1 MKKLLIISLLSTA
14 IIANASLKTNLQDV
28 GTQIA
33 DAALTPVRAVKNVI
47 VENEI
52 DQDFVDVVSAYP
64 KFFVE
69 QAQEAKEFTQE
80 TVTKIANSRF
90 VANVKDAST
99 KAVDATKKAATKVKN
114 TANKVGD
121 TIKDAATQTGDAIKD
136 AATKTGNAVKDAANK
151 TGNAIKTTATKIAN
165 SDEVD
170 DIKDVGAQ
178 FAAVPFQFWATVK
191 AAGKAIKNEIW

>member
-1 MKKLLIISLLSTA
+1 MKKLLIISLLSSA
-14 IIANASLKTNLQDV
+14 MIANASLKTGLQDV
-28 GTQIA
+28 GSQIA

-69 QAQEAKEFTQE
+69 QAQEAKEFTKE
-80 TVTKIANSRF
+80 TVDKIANSKF
-90 VANVKDAST
+90 VADVKKVSD
-99 KAVDATKKAATKVKN
+99 KAVNATKNAGTKVKN
-114 TANKVGD
+114 AAIEVGD
-121 TIKDAATQTGDAIKD
+121 NIKDV
-136 AATKTGNAVKDAANK
+136 ATKTGNAVKDAANK
-151 TGNAIKTTATKIAN
+151 TGNAIKSTATKIAN

-170 DIKDVGAQ
+170 DIKDIGAQ

>member
-1 MKKLLIISLLSTA
+1 MKKLLIISLLSVTLMIKA
-14 IIANASLKTNLQDV
+14 EFTENLKDISAQMAEVVLV
-28 GTQIA
+28 PA
-33 DAALTPVRAVKNVI
+33 RAVKNVM

-69 QAQEAKEFTQE
+69 QAQEAKEFTKE
-80 TVTKIANSRF
+80 TADKIANSKF
-90 VANVKDAST
+90 VTNVKDAST
-99 KAVDATKKAATKVKN
+99 KAVNATKKAGTQVKN
-114 TANKVGD
+114 TAIEVRD
-121 TIKDAATQTGDAIKD
+121 TIKDAATQTGNAI
-136 AATKTGNAVKDAANK
+136 KDAANK
-151 TGNAIKTTATKIAN
+151 TGNAIKNTATKIAN